1 MQMGELLDSARTIDY
16 STTGT
21 FATGVIQ
28 TDEYIC
34 AGKGKERWT
43 PRFTYHGFRY
53 LELSGVTSQPD
64 LSWIKV
70 ITVYTDVDE
79 RGSFECSDPSIN
91 RLHEMA
97 VRTMLSNIHGLPT
110 DCPHRE
116 RCGWLGDA
124 HAVFPFE
131 SFNYDMNNF
140 WMKYMADV
148 SSTSSVFLKNTLH
161 SAGGQVVRPYSLHL
175 IQRLLY
181 TFRYPLMVL
190 SVFRT
195 PSMWLRS

>member
-1 MQMGELLDSARTIDY
+1 MWQVFRWLKSICHRGPGSKCKWANC
-16 STTGT
+16 STLPVRSITVRPVRPRL
-21 FATGVIQ
+21 GVIQ

-43 PRFTYHGFRY
+43 PRFIYHGFRY

-64 LSWIKV
+64 PSWIKV

-116 RCGWLGDA
+116 RCGWLG
-124 HAVFPFE
+124 
-131 SFNYDMNNF
+131 
-140 WMKYMADV
+140 
-148 SSTSSVFLKNTLH
+148 
-161 SAGGQVVRPYSLHL
+161 
-175 IQRLLY
+175 
-181 TFRYPLMVL
+181 
-190 SVFRT
+190 
-195 PSMWLRS
+195 